1 MKEKKIRK
9 KVGFFET
16 LISYPVTMVEDI
28 LHLYA
33 NLNNRRKRKLI
44 LKNAWH
50 FLSVLYT
57 RVTTEGVLKESA
69 SLTYIT
75 LLGFVPFITFLLLII
90 PDLPF
95 LNLKEKLQHVVA
107 QNMMPGSAQAIMQF
121 FDDMFTK
128 RVVFNII
135 SFVVLIISSYTMF
148 NAIRKTFDRILS
160 MRVKASQYWLSQL
173 VKFFGTLFFG
183 LIIIV
188 MLFSSSSLPI
198 ISKLLRFP
206 LLRQLN
212 LILPFVTQ
220 FLGVMFLYMLL
231 PSIRVSRRSLFRG
244 AFWTTVVWVTAKS
257 VFDFYIFRLTNVQ
270 AVYGVIS
277 ALPIFLMWLYINW
290 VIIIGGIVLISVLE
304 NKDVDLSVLREPQ
317 KTVRL
322 TIEMFS
328 NEKMNQRLENIVSK
342 HDVKKILDY
351 IEEDLKDEEVCPDK
365 PE

>member
-1 MKEKKIRK
+1 MNDMNDKETSKKAGIFEAIGSYIR
-9 KVGFFET
+9 T
-16 LISYPVTMVEDI
+16 LFGDI
-28 LHLYA
+28 GRLVSVVSHPS
-33 NLNNRRKRKLI
+33 KRKLV

-57 RVTTEGVLKESA
+57 RITTEGVLKESA

-75 LLGFVPFITFLLLII
+75 LLGFVPFVTFFLMIV

-95 LNLKEKLQHVVA
+95 LNLKDKLQNVVA
-107 QNMMPGSAQAIMQF
+107 HNMLPGSAAAIMQF
-121 FDDMFTK
+121 FDDMMTR

-135 SFVVLIISSYTMF
+135 SFVVLIISSLAMF
-148 NAIRKTFDRILS
+148 TAIRNTFDRILS
-160 MRVKASQYWLSQL
+160 MRIKVSQYWLSQL

-198 ISKLLRFP
+198 ISKLIKYP

-212 LILPFVTQ
+212 LVLPFVTQ

-244 AFWTTVVWVTAKS
+244 AFWTTVVWVLAKS

-270 AVYGVIS
+270 AVYGVIA
-277 ALPIFLMWLYINW
+277 ALPIFLMWLYLNW
-290 VIIIGGIVLISVLE
+290 VIILGGIVLISVLE
-304 NKDVDLSVLREPQ
+304 HKDVDLSVLQ
-317 KTVRL
+317 KPVNTVRL
-322 TIEMFS
+322 TLEMYS
-328 NEKMNQRLENIVSK
+328 NDKMNQRLESIVSK
-342 HDVKKILDY
+342 KDAKKILDY
-351 IEEDLKDEEVCPDK
+351 IEEDLEQ
-365 PE
+365 

>member
-9 KVGFFET
+9 RVGILEAP
-16 LISYPVTMVEDI
+16 ISYTRTMLEDI
-28 LHLYA
+28 GQLA
-33 NLNNRRKRKLI
+33 SNLTNRRKRKLI

-57 RVTTEGVLKESA
+57 RITTEGVLKESA

-75 LLGFVPFITFLLLII
+75 LLGFVPFVTFFLLIV

-95 LNLKEKLQHVVA
+95 LNLKEKLQTVVA
-107 QNMMPGSAQAIMQF
+107 NNMLPGSAQTIMQF
-121 FDDMFTK
+121 FDDMMTR

-135 SFVVLIISSYTMF
+135 SFVVLIISSYSMF
-148 NAIRKTFDRILS
+148 TAIRNTFDRILS
-160 MRVKASQYWLSQL
+160 MRVKVSQYWLSQF

-183 LIIIV
+183 LVIIV

-198 ISKLLRFP
+198 ISKLLKLP

-212 LILPFVTQ
+212 LVLPFVTQ

-290 VIIIGGIVLISVLE
+290 VIILGGIVLISVLE

-317 KTVRL
+317 KTVRI

-328 NEKMNQRLENIVSK
+328 NEKMNNRMEKIMSK
-342 HDVKKILDY
+342 KDVKSMMDY
-351 IEEDLKDEEVCPDK
+351 IEEDMKDEEIRPDK